1 MSYTMRR
8 PWRLVP
14 GFLVLVTCTL
24 NVGCMTCKPEPCIC
38 ASPLPRELN
47 KVTMPNYVIEA
58 PDILLIDALR
68 VVPKPPYKIDTL
80 DALLI
85 TATNTLPTEPI
96 SGVYVVDPEG
106 TVNLGLS
113 YGTARVIGMTI
124 PQAKE
129 EILRVLKAKLR
140 DPEVNVSLAYTRGQ
154 QQIRGDHLVR
164 PDGSVSLGLYGSVRV
179 TGLTLPEAKAAIEAQ
194 LSQYLEKPEVSVD
207 IFAYNSKVFYV
218 IYDLGGNGQTV
229 ARLPITGN
237 ETVLDAVANLSG
249 LSAVAATHN
258 VYVAR
263 PAPACNGCDQMLP
276 VDWNGIVRRGETAT
290 NYQLL
295 PGDRVFVGAD
305 PFITLDTRLGRL
317 LNPIERIFGFI
328 LLGNSTIVNLRDPA
342 STGANNAA
350 GSGAGG
356 F

>member
-1 MSYTMRR
+1 MFNTMRG
-8 PWRLVP
+8 PRLAVT
-14 GFLVLVTCTL
+14 GFVALVSCVLNAGCLTCRADPRT
-24 NVGCMTCKPEPCIC
+24 C

-47 KVTMPNYVIEA
+47 KVTMPNYIIEA

-96 SGVYVVDPEG
+96 SGLYVVDPEG

-113 YGTARVIGMTI
+113 YGTAKVIGLTI
-124 PQAKE
+124 QQAKE

-140 DPEVNVSLAYTRGQ
+140 DPEVNVSLGYTRGQ
-154 QQIRGDHLVR
+154 QMIRGDHLVR
-164 PDGSVSLGLYGSVRV
+164 PDGTVSLGLYGSVRV

-207 IFAYNSKVFYV
+207 VYIYNSKVFYV
-218 IYDLGGNGQTV
+218 IFDLGGSGQTV

-237 ETVLDAVANLSG
+237 ETVLDAVASLNG
-249 LSAVAATHN
+249 LSSVAATREIRL
-258 VYVAR
+258 AR
-263 PAPACNGCDQMLP
+263 PAPACNSCDQVLP

-295 PGDRVFVGAD
+295 PGDRIYVGSD
-305 PFITLDTRLGRL
+305 PFVTIDTRLGRF

-328 LLGNSTIVNLRDPA
+328 LLGNSTIQNLRGG
-342 STGANNAA
+342 SSGNN
-350 GSGAGG
+350 GSNGG
-356 F
+356 GL

>member
-1 MSYTMRR
+1 MSNTLRKPRLAVTGLVALVSCVLNSGCFTCR
-8 PWRLVP
+8 PDPR
-14 GFLVLVTCTL
+14 T
-24 NVGCMTCKPEPCIC
+24 C

-47 KVTMPNYVIEA
+47 KVTMPNYIIEA

-96 SGVYVVDPEG
+96 SGLYVVDPEG

-113 YGTARVIGMTI
+113 YGTAKVIGLTI

-129 EILRVLKAKLR
+129 EILRVLRAKLR
-140 DPEVNVSLAYTRGQ
+140 EPEVNVSLGYTRGQ
-154 QQIRGDHLVR
+154 QMIRGDHLVR
-164 PDGSVSLGLYGSVRV
+164 PDGTVSLGLYGSVRV

-207 IFAYNSKVFYV
+207 VYIYNSKVFYV
-218 IYDLGGNGQTV
+218 IYDLGGSGQTV

-237 ETVLDAVANLSG
+237 ETVLDAIASLNG
-249 LSAVAATHN
+249 LASVAATHL

-263 PAPACNGCDQMLP
+263 PAPACNGCDQVLP
-276 VDWNGIVRRGETAT
+276 VDWCGIVRRGETAT

-295 PGDRVFVGAD
+295 PGDRIFVGAD
-305 PFITLDTRLGRL
+305 PLISIDTKLGRI

-328 LLGNSTIVNLRDPA
+328 LLGDSTIIQLKN
-342 STGANNAA
+342 SNTNG
-350 GSGAGG
+350 GSNGG
-356 F
+356 GGGL